1 MDIEALASLES
12 QKRFCNELVEMAVKE
27 ESFILLSG
35 ETGSGRT
42 VVCEQ
47 LVNETDAKMR
57 AVFIPCHKDMQIQ
70 RLRELF
76 LQQLIPSGKYDYDL
90 NLPDILSS
98 VHIPYN
104 HKILVVVDDIDTV
117 VSSFYNELLALH
129 QQFAGQGRFSFVLVC
144 QPLWADEKAARPV
157 GNVDV
162 SVMEIPA
169 LSLKEAGILSRHLFA
184 VQNAM
189 RIYNSIKNK
198 LPEALSNADG
208 NMSKI
213 IAITEKLM
221 KDPTSPQV
229 SNDRMRKAGK
239 DAAAKPKKKS
249 SSVGIFVTV
258 VCIVIVFACL
268 IPIFFGGSFFGS
280 DDSGKSAT
288 KSQVANGDAL
298 VFNDDEKLQADGG
311 LLPDAVP
318 GGVDA
323 EIVKKETEHSVTLSG
338 KELEQIEGGANNSGY
353 PRGVGGSVN
362 QATAQVP
369 VLRRSDNFNH
379 IKAGSGLA
387 TTAIDV
393 PPVSQM
399 PGPVPQQ
406 MPQQMAQQM
415 PQQMAQ
421 QMPQQLA
428 QPQVAPKP
436 MVQPQNQVAQSIAR
450 DTAALEA
457 AAQKKLK
464 ADREAAAKAQAQ
476 AQAQANAQN
485 QTAQA
490 QKPAAPVAPK
500 PVVPQRQPLKA
511 GQVISLADEQRQ
523 LKQLQAAQAQ
533 ASRPAAQ
540 NTAASAE
547 SKAKIGALNGNH
559 WTVQI
564 VSASNRANVAAAAR
578 GLTTPWWIVD
588 SSRNGR
594 PWYILISGDYATREE
609 AIAASRNIPLSVS
622 QGATPFAKRISEAK
636 AELR

>member
-1 MDIEALASLES
+1 
-12 QKRFCNELVEMAVKE
+12 
-27 ESFILLSG
+27 
-35 ETGSGRT
+35 
-42 VVCEQ
+42 
-47 LVNETDAKMR
+47 
-57 AVFIPCHKDMQIQ
+57 
-70 RLRELF
+70 
-76 LQQLIPSGKYDYDL
+76 
-90 NLPDILSS
+90 
-98 VHIPYN
+98 
-104 HKILVVVDDIDTV
+104 
-117 VSSFYNELLALH
+117 
-129 QQFAGQGRFSFVLVC
+129 
-144 QPLWADEKAARPV
+144 
-157 GNVDV
+157 
-162 SVMEIPA
+162 
-169 LSLKEAGILSRHLFA
+169 
-184 VQNAM
+184 
-189 RIYNSIKNK
+189 
-198 LPEALSNADG
+198 
-208 NMSKI
+208 
-213 IAITEKLM
+213 M

-399 PGPVPQQ
+399 HGPVP
-406 MPQQMAQQM
+406 QQM

-464 ADREAAAKAQAQ
+464 ADREAAAKAQ